1 FFFYGMG
8 TTKMGRYD
16 FASWSI
22 HMASIIIF
30 SNLWGVVLKEWK
42 AVGKKT
48 RFCLWLGILA
58 LILSVVLIG
67 AGNNM
72 AGI

>member
-1 FFFYGMG
+1 YGMG
-8 TTKMGRYD
+8 TTKMGQYD

-22 HMASIIIF
+22 HMAAIIIF

-42 AVGKKT
+42 AVSKKT
-48 RFCLWLGILA
+48 KCYLWLGIIA
-58 LILSVVLIG
+58 LIISVVLIG
-67 AGNNM
+67 AGNKM